1 MREEFNAK
9 SLRQREEHSKE
20 IAAQK
25 ANAAKLAAKMEDA
38 QRHRIGDLK
47 DHQKRSEKVF
57 EANSNRAFASISHI
71 AAPPVPTC
79 QLPHCLPA

>member
-1 MREEFNAK
+1 MEEKFNAQ
-9 SLRQREEHSKE
+9 SRRQSEEHSKE
-20 IAAQK
+20 IAAEK
-25 ANAAKLAAKMEDA
+25 ANAAKLAAEMKDS

-47 DHQKRSEKVF
+47 DQQIRSEKVF